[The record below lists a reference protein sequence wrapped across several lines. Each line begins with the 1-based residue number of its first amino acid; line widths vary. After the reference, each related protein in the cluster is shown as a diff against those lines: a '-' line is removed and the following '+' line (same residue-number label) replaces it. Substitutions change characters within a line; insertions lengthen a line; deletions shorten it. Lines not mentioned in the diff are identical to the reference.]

1 MAGAAED
8 TMAEVRTNRF
18 KRDLGKRQMLGIF
31 STLASPLLTELF
43 AQIGFDWILIDT
55 EHSPNEPGDVVAQ
68 LQAMSASATEAIVR
82 PAWSD
87 MVLVKRVL
95 DLGAQTLLFPYVEN
109 AQEAARAVSY
119 TRYAPRGIRG
129 VSGSSRAAAYG
140 LIPNYFATVER
151 EICVIVQIE
160 TAEALSR
167 IEEIAAVDGVDA
179 VFIGPAD
186 LAASMGHLGN
196 TQHPD
201 VQAAIDDGFR
211 RLKAMGKPAGY
222 LTNNE
227 QEAARRVAQGID
239 FVGIGNDTTIVV
251 RGARSLLAAVRPA

>member
-1 MAGAAED
+1 MMAD
-8 TMAEVRTNRF
+8 VRTNGF

-31 STLASPLLTELF
+31 STLVSPTLTELF
-43 AQIGFDWILIDT
+43 AQVGFDWILIDT

-68 LQAMSASATEAIVR
+68 LQAMSALPAEAIIR
-82 PAWSD
+82 PAWND

-95 DLGAQTLLFPYVEN
+95 DLGAQTLLFPYVQN
-109 AQEAARAVSY
+109 AEEAARAVSY
-119 TRYAPRGIRG
+119 TRYPPHGVRG

-140 LIPNYFATVER
+140 LIPDYFAKVQQ

-160 TAEALSR
+160 TIEALAD
-167 IEEIAAVDGVDA
+167 IEKIAAVDGVDA

-196 TQHPD
+196 TQHPE

-211 RLKAMGKPAGY
+211 RLKAIGKPAGY

-227 QEAARRVAQGID
+227 AEAVRRVAQGID
-239 FVGIGNDTTIVV
+239 FVGIANDTTIVV
-251 RGARSLLAAVRPA
+251 RGSKALLSAVRAS